1 MKLNT
6 LSYVL
11 GTEDVIETG
20 KEYYFGQLW
29 DGNGDGE
36 ELLESGAIAVYQ
48 DDEYIVDFEIVETS
62 EDILQTRVKVTGIN

>member
-1 MKLNT
+1 MKT

-11 GTEDVIETG
+11 SSEEEIVIN

-36 ELLESGAIAVYQ
+36 NVVS
-48 DDEYIVDFEIVETS
+48 FEVVKKAN
-62 EDILQTRVKVTGIN
+62 DILETIVRVTDMY

>member
-1 MKLNT
+1 MKT

-11 GTEDVIETG
+11 SSEEEIVIN

-36 ELLESGAIAVYQ
+36 ELLESGAISPDGENV
-48 DDEYIVDFEIVETS
+48 VSFEVVKKAN
-62 EDILQTRVKVTGIN
+62 DILETIVRVTDMY